1 MLNIFNFCNK
11 DDIRDFCQ
19 KPFNHSGYTVAT
31 CGTAIIFSPLEAEF
45 SENTTYDVSSI
56 LSRISKQ
63 IDTDLFDDI
72 DKELYELVCPFCHNS
87 NGVLYDEDYKC
98 NSCDSGTLKYY
109 KIDGRFF
116 NKKYIDLISHPETRI
131 SKAIEFESEGGLERG
146 GLFFRNKEQF
156 GFIMRLRNDPAK
168 F

>member
-11 DDIRDFCQ
+11 DDTRAFCRQ
-19 KPFNHSGYTVAT
+19 PFNHSGYTVAT
-31 CGTAIIFSPLEAEF
+31 HGAAVIFSPLEAGF
-45 SENTTYDVSSI
+45 SENSTYNISKI
-56 LSRISKQ
+56 LSTIPAKLNLY
-63 IDTDLFDDI
+63 LFNDV
-72 DKELYELVCPFCHNS
+72 DKELYELRCPFCHNF
-87 NGVLYDEDYKC
+87 NGVFYDEDYKC
-98 NSCDSGTLKYY
+98 NSCDSGVFKYY
-109 KIDGRFF
+109 KIDNLFF